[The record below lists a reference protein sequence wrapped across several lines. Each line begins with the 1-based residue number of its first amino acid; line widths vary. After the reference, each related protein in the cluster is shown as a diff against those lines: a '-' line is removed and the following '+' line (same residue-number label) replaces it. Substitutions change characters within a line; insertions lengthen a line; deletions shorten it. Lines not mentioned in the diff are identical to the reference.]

1 MEQNERYVDKLAKYI
16 LLAAGIAIVGALCWY
31 FRSVL
36 VYILIAVVV
45 SLIAKPV
52 MRLLQ
57 KIRIKGRK
65 APDWILAVISLILVL
80 GAVMAVIVGIIPIVG
95 GIIKDISLV
104 NIENAARSIA
114 VPLADLNT
122 FLRQSFPNLG
132 DGFRLEV
139 AVLQEVQKFMNVSM
153 FSSVLGSAASFLTSL
168 GVGLFSVVFIGFFF
182 IKDDGLFTNIVCALV
197 PDKHEKTTEKAIAD
211 IGYLLSRYFTGVMLE
226 VMGVALINF
235 LGLWLIARL
244 GFNAAIGIAFLTG
257 ILNIIPYV
265 GPLLGGALGTV
276 LGLII
281 KYSSAVP
288 IGLDV
293 NFWLFTGILIAI
305 FCFTQLIDN
314 MLYQPVI
321 YSTSIK
327 SKPLEIFIVLL
338 IVGHIGGPLSM
349 IVAIPCYTVVRV
361 IAFRFFRHIK
371 AIRRLIPSEK
381 LITDDKNDT
390 DEE

>member
-65 APDWILAVISLILVL
+65 APDWILAVISLVLVL

-139 AVLQEVQKFMNVSM
+139 AVLQEVQKFVNVSM